1 MKNTKFLALILFS
14 ISMLFVTSCVDDDV
28 QEIEGEF
35 ATTSYVIGFSQTSRD
50 AIFQVDGSVQTLE
63 IPVNLINGLDYS
75 SNPAIS
81 AAVIVDAASTAVPGV
96 DFNFVDPSQT
106 VSIEPDREYGTID
119 ITVDTNDIDVDN
131 SKTLILR
138 LAEPSVGLVAQ
149 QFQTI
154 TIEIIGLCISD
165 LAGMYSVTTTYGYHD
180 FLPDYNPNTMDIEVV
195 SVGDGLYEVFDFSG
209 GLYSSGPYADAYNT
223 GPSSFTVQFS
233 DICNNITWSGQ
244 SDPWGACIPLTG
256 GENSVDPST
265 GVITIS
271 WYCEGYG
278 ESGVSV
284 YTPIN

>member
-1 MKNTKFLALILFS
+1 MKNTKLLALILFS
-14 ISMLFVTSCVDDDV
+14 MLLTTSCVDDDV

-35 ATTSYVIGFSQTSRD
+35 ATTPFVIGFSETSRD

-63 IPVNLINGLDYS
+63 IPVNLINGLEYAS
-75 SNPAIS
+75 SPNITAS
-81 AAVIVDAASTAVPGV
+81 LIVDATSTAVPGT
-96 DFNFVDPSQT
+96 DFNFTNPSQT
-106 VSIEPDREYGTID
+106 VTIEEDRDFGMIEL
-119 ITVDTNDIDVDN
+119 TVDTDNIDVDN
-131 SKTLILR
+131 SKTLVLR

-154 TIEIIGLCISD
+154 SIEIIGLCVSD

-180 FLPDYNPNTMDIEVV
+180 FLPAYNPNTMDIEVV

-223 GPSSFTVQFS
+223 GPTSFTVQFS

-244 SDPWGACIPLTG
+244 TDPWGACTPLDG
-256 GENSVDPST
+256 GVNAVNPTT

-271 WYCEGYG
+271 WFCEGYG
-278 ESGVSV
+278 ENGVSV
-284 YTPIN
+284 YTPID